1 MAKPPNYADV
11 MVNDVLSNSSERA
24 LEKGVIDRE
33 VIRVLVAEDEALIRL
48 DLVEMLEE
56 LGYQVV
62 GQAGDGQQAVNLA
75 RDLRPDVVLLD
86 VAMPVRDGLSAAEEI
101 VDGGFG
107 AVVMLTAFSQRETV
121 LRAVEAGVM
130 GYVVKPCSGSDL
142 GPAVEMARARWLQMR
157 DLAEQVGDLN
167 ERLGARATVD
177 AAKSLMQSALGLT
190 EAEAF
195 TLLRRQAM
203 DARITLAEAAALVIT
218 HAETKP

>member
-1 MAKPPNYADV
+1 MG
-11 MVNDVLSNSSERA
+11 RRIRRHR
-24 LEKGVIDRE
+24 KGHV
-33 VIRVLVAEDEALIRL
+33 
-48 DLVEMLEE
+48 
-56 LGYQVV
+56 
-62 GQAGDGQQAVNLA
+62 
-75 RDLRPDVVLLD
+75 
-86 VAMPVRDGLSAAEEI
+86 I
-101 VDGGFG
+101 VD
-107 AVVMLTAFSQRETV
+107 LDEHERRI
-121 LRAVEAGVM
+121 L
-130 GYVVKPCSGSDL
+130 
-142 GPAVEMARARWLQMR
+142 R